1 MGELKTSHTSILIS
15 INKVRLFLFIVS
27 GRCNASDEWCGWIS
41 QDDARVRWSLKMA
54 TDLRRAGK
62 GIASYAGYD
71 EGKKS
76 EETRSWALP
85 VKKDVVKFV
94 ALGVYTTL
102 FCRKC
107 T

>member
-1 MGELKTSHTSILIS
+1 
-15 INKVRLFLFIVS
+15 
-27 GRCNASDEWCGWIS
+27 
-41 QDDARVRWSLKMA
+41 MA
-54 TDLRRAGK
+54 TDLTRAGK

-85 VKKDVVKFV
+85 VRKGEVKFV

-102 FCRKC
+102 FFRKC